1 MMSKQNNLSRD
12 LLRIEG
18 RLKEV
23 LQPVRPR
30 SEFVEELRTQLDQEM
45 VRKTKTKKVK
55 NGLLVAGGVV
65 GLAVMVISLIRSLTS
80 IPSVYESITKSLSK
94 LKKREQTASI

>member
-1 MMSKQNNLSRD
+1 MMSKPNNLSRD

-18 RLKEV
+18 RLQEV
-23 LQPVRPR
+23 LQPIRPR
-30 SEFVEELRTQLDQEM
+30 SEFVEELRTQLDLEM

-55 NGLLVAGGVV
+55 TGLLVAGGVV
-65 GLAVMVISLIRSLTS
+65 GLAVMVISLIRSLTT
-80 IPSVYESITKSLSK
+80 IPSVYESISKSLAK